1 MLAEAD
7 WVAEERRQIR
17 RLRLVSLAEG
27 LTLLV
32 LVLIAVPAKHMFGLP
47 VATRVMGPIH
57 GLAFLAYCW
66 TLIATVSGGGNW
78 SRREVAQLVL
88 AAFVP
93 FGALAVAGLLRRKEA
108 ATGMHTVR
116 S

>member
-1 MLAEAD
+1 MILPEAT
-7 WVAEERRQIR
+7 WIAEERRQIR

-27 LTLLV
+27 LTLLL
-32 LVLIAVPAKHMFGLP
+32 LVLIAVPAKYLFGLP
-47 VATRVMGPIH
+47 VATRIMGPIH

-66 TLIATVSGGGNW
+66 TLVASVSAGGW
-78 SRREVAQLVL
+78 PRKEVAQL

-93 FGALAVAGLLRRKEA
+93 FGALGVAGLLRRKEA
-108 ATGMHTVR
+108 ATWPNPGR